1 MTQEIDELT
10 QGLEDTVLEIMS
22 IPEVDLNLEGI
33 ELRAE
38 QLHELTLKIMKLET
52 VSLHQLQAALAA
64 EGEKVQ
70 RSLETLDEAIK
81 ANSDYVTM
89 LHSIDYGLQI
99 LNSFFMRLL

>member
-64 EGEKVQ
+64 EGE
-70 RSLETLDEAIK
+70 RSNA
-81 ANSDYVTM
+81 
-89 LHSIDYGLQI
+89 
-99 LNSFFMRLL
+99 R